1 MLDLDPMGMGSAAE
15 GYGEGEAYFG
25 DQEGDDDND

>member
-1 MLDLDPMGMGSAAE
+1 MLVLVPTGTASVAK

-25 DQEGDDDND
+25 DQVGDDDRD